1 MSRRDSFIIEPK
13 TVIIKNPAIN
23 YGISSKPLRVWLGE
37 VTSFEPR
44 VRFGKHL
51 PVPWQ
56 KEYECRA
63 TDEVMALQL
72 LAKQAYRD
80 GYAIGGVQHVHLKET

>member
-1 MSRRDSFIIEPK
+1 MSRQRLFIEPK
-13 TVIIKNPAIN
+13 TVVVSNPGIN
-23 YGISSKPLRVWLGE
+23 YGINTAPLKRWVGE

-44 VRFGKHL
+44 VIWGKHL

-56 KEYECRA
+56 KVYTCRA
-63 TDEVMALQL
+63 TDEAMALQL

-80 GYAIGGVQHVHLKET
+80 GYALGGVHNIHQGE